1 MAPPRAPK
9 LWFSHPYP
17 RDEGFNDLLERNV
30 TDQIMWFVSLLG
42 PDTASGKQQ
51 PIPGCGGGG
60 LTNLIPLVLMFVVF
74 YFLLIRPQQ
83 KRAKE
88 HQNMLGNLKRG
99 DAIITNGGM
108 LGKITGLSD
117 KTVTVEV
124 AEKIRLR
131 VLRSHIAGKQSEGE
145 PQQK

>member
-1 MAPPRAPK
+1 VELIASLRGAPTQRAVK
-9 LWFSHPYP
+9 LEV
-17 RDEGFNDLLERNV
+17 DV
-30 TDQIMWFVSLLG
+30 TDQLLFL
-42 PDTASGKQQ
+42 TSMLAQAQGKGGGSAM
-51 PIPGCGGGG
+51 PGCGGGG
-60 LTNLIPLVLMFVVF
+60 ITQLIPLILMFVVF

-88 HQNMLGNLKRG
+88 HQNMLANLKRG
-99 DAIITNGGM
+99 DPIITNGGV

-131 VLRSHIAGKQSEGE
+131 VLRSHIAGKQSEFE
-145 PQQK
+145 SK